1 MNQFVLIGKA
11 VAANCVDN
19 SIVVN
24 VNDDELTVKVWDGLA
39 DKISGFVDKVIGV
52 KGKLQ
57 NIDGVVKIIAETVS
71 VLNAEGKTGDD
82 DKE

>member
-39 DKISGFVDKVIGV
+39 DKISGFVDKVIGI
-52 KGKLQ
+52 KGKLR

-71 VLNAEGKTGDD
+71 VLNAEGKTGDG